1 MKNIIT
7 NLVIIVC
14 FGYATYAIGSYKL
27 FANTSEEVAFVA
39 AIATSSCMLYGVYAL
54 IENIRDYFEN
64 ESRR

>member
-39 AIATSSCMLYGVYAL
+39 AMATSSCMLYGVYAL
-54 IENIRDYFEN
+54 IENVRDYFK
-64 ESRR
+64 SKK

>member
-1 MKNIIT
+1 MKNINP

-39 AIATSSCMLYGVYAL
+39 AMATSSCMLYGVYAL
-54 IENIRDYFEN
+54 IENVRDYFKN
-64 ESRR
+64 KK